1 MVIDGKTDVASE
13 GHVRFFE
20 LSFELECY
28 LSADI
33 NFTSL
38 APPRLMLAFS
48 EEGATNLIFR
58 VNIRHSFSRKGRIE
72 VAVGEPYRKNGP
84 SELSFVGRPP

>member
-38 APPRLMLAFS
+38 APPRLMLALS
-48 EEGATNLIFR
+48 EEGAT
-58 VNIRHSFSRKGRIE
+58 
-72 VAVGEPYRKNGP
+72 
-84 SELSFVGRPP
+84 